1 MSAERWLTTVE
12 AAKHLGYSPYTI
24 RRARVDKMLSG
35 KCEPPYTKA
44 GRAVRYKLSDLD
56 KWMNGEQLWLATG

>member
-1 MSAERWLTTVE
+1 MNTERWLTTVE
-12 AAKHLGYSPYTI
+12 AAKHLGYSPYTL

-35 KCEPPYTKA
+35 KTEPSYIKS

-56 KWMNGEQLWLATG
+56 AWMNGEQL